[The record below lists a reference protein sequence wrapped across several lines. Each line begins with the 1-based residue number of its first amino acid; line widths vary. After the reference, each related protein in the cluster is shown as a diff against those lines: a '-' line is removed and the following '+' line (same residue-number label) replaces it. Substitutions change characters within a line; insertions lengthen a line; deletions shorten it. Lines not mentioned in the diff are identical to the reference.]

1 MAALISRPAPTVV
14 LRELLAEKRRDGC
27 DFDVAWS
34 WSLERLFSPAPT
46 GEARVWREA
55 LGATRAAWEAA
66 YARAEGPGAAA
77 LAILGDGRKPTE
89 GVLPIGALPDGLCEQ
104 CGEPMN
110 TGAGRRYCSA
120 RCRVA
125 AHRERERSAA

>member
-1 MAALISRPAPTVV
+1 MAATSTWR
-14 LRELLAEKRRDGC
+14 G
-27 DFDVAWS
+27 S

-66 YARAEGPGAAA
+66 YTRAEGPGAAA

-89 GVLPIGALPDGLCEQ
+89 GVLPIGRSRTAY
-104 CGEPMN
+104 
-110 TGAGRRYCSA
+110 AS
-120 RCRVA
+120 
-125 AHRERERSAA
+125 SAANR